1 MNTVTDEK
9 NIAVDNAFCDVDE
22 YFSDE
27 EVAEMTD
34 TIIEKHR
41 EALTALANA

>member
-1 MNTVTDEK
+1 MNAVNNEK
-9 NIAVDNAFCDVDE
+9 NVAVDDELSEGCE

-34 TIIEKHR
+34 AIIEKHR